1 MQHVIDHQEKGA
13 IQNGTPFR
21 FKSPFVCK
29 AINAFENYSGK
40 ACSLFFFS
48 FFFQINKCL
57 YIFELLSS
65 IYQGVLT
72 KSILISLKL
81 KKINLRKDLE
91 LEMYSRSI
99 LIFNI

>member
-40 ACSLFFFS
+40 ARFFS